1 MKSHLTLL
9 SLLLAVNVAVAA
21 PTLKPG
27 GMSEFEVELPTDLR
41 KIAGRGAISPV
52 TRARV
57 TIAVP
62 ADFDPGRDCPVMV
75 VSATSDAGYHSS
87 RRLLGDYAATAMAEG
102 WILAAADPAEEV
114 SAGQDD
120 VPLRYALNAAALAAL
135 RLQWPRADK
144 APLAFGGFSGGSK
157 YSGWLAAMFAK
168 GGRRVVGIYLAGIN
182 EDTVLQA
189 ARELDVL
196 DEAYRNVPVFLQSGE
211 TDPISTTAD
220 HQRIQEELRRA
231 GFRHLRIEYF
241 PGRHQTEPR
250 LLAVALGWFRALAE
264 PSATRD

>member
-1 MKSHLTLL
+1 
-9 SLLLAVNVAVAA
+9 
-21 PTLKPG
+21 
-27 GMSEFEVELPTDLR
+27 
-41 KIAGRGAISPV
+41 
-52 TRARV
+52 
-57 TIAVP
+57 
-62 ADFDPGRDCPVMV
+62 MV

-144 APLAFGGFSGGSK
+144 ALLAFSGFSGGSK

-168 GGRRVVGIYLAGIN
+168 GGRRVIGIYLVGIN

-196 DEAYRNVPVFLQSGE
+196 DDRYRDVPVFLQSGE

-220 HQRIQEELRRA
+220 HQRIREELRRA

-241 PGRHQTEPR
+241 PGLHQVEPG
-250 LLAVALGWFRALAE
+250 LLAAALGWFRALAE
-264 PSATRD
+264 PPGAPN